1 MRLPFSGWSRRA
13 LARLG
18 IVLALLLFVAINLF
32 AGGALNRLRLD
43 LTEDGRFTLS
53 PATERLAASVTEPI
67 VLRLYVSR
75 LLLDVNPAYASHA
88 QRVIDMLDAFQ
99 RLSGGQIR
107 LERYDPAPF
116 SPEEDLAVADG
127 VQGLGLGDQ
136 SGDLVYFGLA
146 GRNAT
151 DDKQSIP
158 FFALDRAPYLEY
170 DLAQLLQT
178 LAHPD
183 KGKIGYLGSLSL
195 MGDQSSNFQPQIMAT
210 LLQQVFQ
217 LTAAEVEG
225 GVIDS
230 SIEAVLLIQPETLP
244 PAALYALDQ
253 FVLRGGKLMVF
264 ADPFSERQAA
274 LNQQQFLPPILADL
288 DTVKPLFDAWGF
300 AVPGDTLAADRLS
313 ARRVMA
319 YSQGRQVVTDYVV
332 WLALGRERFKADEP
346 SLAEL
351 TVLNFNSPGLVQP
364 LEGATTSFAALA
376 ATSPEGSQVPVQQ
389 VALQPDP
396 IQLLA
401 SYRPLGSQTLVAR
414 VTGPAR
420 SAFPEGPPAALAE
433 SGAVDFAALQA
444 AHLSEAA
451 VPIDVVVVA
460 DTDFLFDQTW
470 ISAEAG
476 GQVRP
481 LANNG
486 DLVLNLLDA
495 MTGQAGLAT
504 LRGRGLV
511 NRPFTVIE
519 AMQREAELT
528 YRTRE
533 QELLDRIQEAETEIG
548 AIEES
553 GEGGVVLTPEQEAAI
568 EELRRELLE
577 ARRELREVQRGLRD
591 DLETLVQRLQLA
603 NIAAVPAGVALI
615 GLLVALL
622 RRRRAQRGV
631 AADHQALG

>member
-1 MRLPFSGWSRRA
+1 MRNAFAGWSRRR
-13 LARLG
+13 LATLG
-18 IVLALLLFVAINLF
+18 ILLALVLFVAINLF
-32 AGGALNRLRLD
+32 AGGALSRLRLD

-53 PATERLAASVTEPI
+53 PATQRLAESVTGPI
-67 VLRLYVSR
+67 TLRLYVSR

-88 QRVIDMLDAFQ
+88 ERVIDMLEAFQ

-107 LERYDPAPF
+107 IERYDPAPF

-127 VQGLGLGDQ
+127 VQGLGLGDS

-146 GRNAT
+146 GRNDT

-170 DLAQLLQT
+170 DLAQLLQA
-178 LAHPD
+178 LAQPE
-183 KGKIGYLGSLSL
+183 KGKVGYLGSLSL
-195 MGDQSSNFQPQIMAT
+195 MGDQSTGFQPQIMAT

-217 LTAAEVEG
+217 LTAVETNG
-225 GVIDS
+225 GVIDP
-230 SIEAVLLIQPETLP
+230 SIQAILLIQPETLP

-274 LNQQQFLPPILADL
+274 LNQQQFLPPIMADL
-288 DTVKPLFDAWGF
+288 DTIGPLFEAWGF
-300 AVPGDTLAADRLS
+300 TVPQGVIAGDRLS
-313 ARRVMA
+313 ARRVLA
-319 YSQGRQVVTDYVV
+319 YSQGRQVTTDYIV
-332 WLALGRERFKADEP
+332 WLALERDHFDLAEA

-351 TVLNFNSPGLVQP
+351 TVLNLNSAGVVQA
-364 LEGATTSFAALA
+364 LEGATTRFATLA
-376 ATSPEGSQVPVQQ
+376 ATSPEGTQVRVERI
-389 VALQPDP
+389 AMEPDP

-401 SYRPLGSQTLVAR
+401 TYEALGPQTLIAR

-420 SAFPEGPPAALAE
+420 SAFAEGPPAALQGDA
-433 SGAVDFAALQA
+433 AIDFASLQA
-444 AHLSEAA
+444 AHLAEAA
-451 VPIDVVVVA
+451 TPIEVVVVA
-460 DTDFLFDQTW
+460 DSDFLFDQTW
-470 ISAEAG
+470 VSADSA

-495 MTGQAGLAT
+495 MTGKASLAT

-511 NRPFTVIE
+511 DRPFTVIE
-519 AMQREAELT
+519 TMQREAELK

-533 QELLDRIQEAETEIG
+533 QELLDRIQEAESQIG
-548 AIEES
+548 ELEQSA
-553 GEGGVVLTPEQEAAI
+553 EGGVVLTAAQEAAI
-568 EELRRELLE
+568 ETLRLELLQ

-603 NIAAVPAGVALI
+603 NIAAVPAAVALV

-631 AADHQALG
+631 GGGEGRA